1 MENDATE
8 NAELHLLYIFIVYPI
23 IGVMSTKINKKHSN
37 KYKKIFETR
46 ASPKLLQNTNEIISC
61 IYPKR

>member
-8 NAELHLLYIFIVYPI
+8 NAELRLLYIFIVYPI

-37 KYKKIFETR
+37 KYKMFNDLGVT
-46 ASPKLLQNTNEIISC
+46 
-61 IYPKR
+61 